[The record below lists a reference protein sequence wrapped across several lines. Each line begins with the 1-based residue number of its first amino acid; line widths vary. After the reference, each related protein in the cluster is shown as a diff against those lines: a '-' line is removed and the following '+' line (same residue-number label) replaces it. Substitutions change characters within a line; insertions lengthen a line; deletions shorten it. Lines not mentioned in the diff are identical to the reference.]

1 MGGGGGLG
9 SSVLGDGAEA
19 VAPQGIQPA
28 EGGIEPIKSLIRE
41 LANPPERMAGRD
53 PLLDRDVGDQRAA
66 ALLLAS
72 HPHMGS
78 CLIFGRGGRVFGKL
92 LTMGL
97 SRKTRPAQTE
107 TSAALALHWSDQTL
121 FPRSSCIWR
130 RSPGLEMLWTSKPV
144 QRALGHY

>member
-41 LANPPERMAGRD
+41 LANPPERMAGWD

-78 CLIFGRGGRVFGKL
+78 CPSFGRGGRVF
-92 LTMGL
+92 
-97 SRKTRPAQTE
+97 R
-107 TSAALALHWSDQTL
+107 QTL
-121 FPRSSCIWR
+121 NDGAVQKNQTSSNR
-130 RSPGLEMLWTSKPV
+130 NLRSPGASLV
-144 QRALGHY
+144 